1 MKLFIEMSF
10 VFKNYIFE
18 LLHFVHFSD
27 FKMIKIIV
35 IFLFMFS
42 SSFCKQTR
50 SVEIPD
56 VTIKED
62 IKIGLF

>member
-1 MKLFIEMSF
+1 
-10 VFKNYIFE
+10 
-18 LLHFVHFSD
+18 
-27 FKMIKIIV
+27 MIKTIAL
-35 IFLFMFS
+35 FSFMFS

-62 IKIGLF
+62 IKIGLFYIEILKQNIFIPNRLTTFDKVLFIK

>member
-1 MKLFIEMSF
+1 
-10 VFKNYIFE
+10 
-18 LLHFVHFSD
+18 
-27 FKMIKIIV
+27 MIKILV
-35 IFLFMFS
+35 LFLFVFS

-62 IKIGLF
+62 IKIGLFDVETLKLTIFTIKPFEGF